1 MPVLPRLLPLL
12 GLALLLGL
20 AAPALAG
27 DDRPAPLITVTG
39 LARQEWT
46 PDQARVSLGV
56 RNLAASPQEAAQH
69 NAAAMQ
75 TLLAAIKPL
84 LRPEDQIQTQ
94 TYRLIPQREWD
105 QDARR
110 WREVGFQAENRVQV
124 TTRRPDLLAD
134 LLRAASQAGANLIE
148 GPQWGLADPAQA
160 RRQVQVLA
168 LADAQ
173 AQAEALAQA
182 AGRRLGPVRT
192 ISANATETPA
202 PLMLRAMA
210 APEAAADPVPP
221 LEPGRISLSASV
233 TVSFDLRQP

>member
-124 TTRRPDLLAD
+124 TTRRPDLLGE

-148 GPQWGLADPAQA
+148 GPHWGLTDPEKA

-168 LADAQ
+168 FADAQ
-173 AQAEALAQA
+173 TQAQALAQA
-182 AGRRLGPVRT
+182 AGLRLGPVHS
-192 ISANATETPA
+192 INANAGELPS
-202 PLMLRAMA
+202 PVMLRTVA
-210 APEAAADPVPP
+210 AQDNAASAAPP
-221 LEPGRISLSASV
+221 LEPGRITHSASV
-233 TVSFDLRQP
+233 TVSFRLLKP